1 MSSLDAYVQRLERL
15 VADSERR
22 LQWMLQTLQQARRR
36 QQREQ
41 QQNAQRQVAYENA
54 IQTWVKKTEK
64 KACVVKISELCRPCE
79 EDCMV
84 CLEKH
89 PKEAMVVLGCK
100 HELGRE
106 CFLRT
111 VTHNISRGVRCPL
124 CRTPVKAFHGYRRR
138 AAPQPRPP
146 AAEN

>member
-1 MSSLDAYVQRLERL
+1 
-15 VADSERR
+15 
-22 LQWMLQTLQQARRR
+22 
-36 QQREQ
+36 
-41 QQNAQRQVAYENA
+41 
-54 IQTWVKKTEK
+54 
-64 KACVVKISELCRPCE
+64 
-79 EDCMV
+79 MV

-89 PKEAMVVLGCK
+89 PKEATVVLGCK

-111 VTHNISRGVRCPL
+111 VTQDIRKGVRCPL
-124 CRTPVKAFHGYRRR
+124 CRTPVKTFRGYRRR